1 MNTLGENI
9 RILRKMNGNES
20 QSKLAEEIY
29 TTQQAISK
37 IEKGNETSFD
47 MLKHIANYYNIS
59 IEDLVESNLKI
70 DFNEY
75 NLALF
80 NEFYDVLFPVIVS
93 EDVLKDEDFRKGY
106 EYFGF
111 IKKEAIKNVTISSDL
126 IDTCWNLF
134 LKSWKKNKRP
144 ETAANLLSLNMMI
157 FSSILETDE
166 VKYIDSL
173 NETMKK
179 GKVTEKIIREESYTD
194 FIQNRVIK
202 NINLN
207 EEKNKIK
214 IKFIEDNEDNVE
226 EYIMFLK
233 STLEWNPL
241 GDYFCALR
249 YFVGMVD
256 NDKTIAFNMELGE
269 EWMSSLLGL
278 GNKYA
283 IDFFAVLLKFF
294 GYTIIKNND

>member
-1 MNTLGENI
+1 M
-9 RILRKMNGNES
+9 
-20 QSKLAEEIY
+20 
-29 TTQQAISK
+29 
-37 IEKGNETSFD
+37 
-47 MLKHIANYYNIS
+47 
-59 IEDLVESNLKI
+59 
-70 DFNEY
+70 
-75 NLALF
+75 
-80 NEFYDVLFPVIVS
+80 
-93 EDVLKDEDFRKGY
+93 
-106 EYFGF
+106 
-111 IKKEAIKNVTISSDL
+111 
-126 IDTCWNLF
+126 
-134 LKSWKKNKRP
+134 KSWKKNKRP

-173 NETMKK
+173 NKTMKK

-202 NINLN
+202 NINLY

-241 GDYFCALR
+241 GDYF
-249 YFVGMVD
+249 
-256 NDKTIAFNMELGE
+256 
-269 EWMSSLLGL
+269 
-278 GNKYA
+278 
-283 IDFFAVLLKFF
+283 FAVLLKFF